1 MTRTNVDGKSIK
13 MVLQWLLNKDDL
25 KDEEIAQAIDIPP
38 STFSKRKDKDDY
50 PTYEEL
56 ENIGRHFSVS
66 ARVLQISFGYRGLEE
81 LVVLDDEEMREYLEL
96 GGANHAHYPLEV
108 VHHHPLP
115 PAAREEVPKSRRL
128 TPREDAPPM

>member
-25 KDEEIAQAIDIPP
+25 KDEEIAKAIEAPR
-38 STFSKRKDKDDY
+38 STFSLRKDKDDY

-56 ENIGRHFSVS
+56 DKIGRHFGIS

-81 LVVLDDEEMREYLEL
+81 LLVLDDEEMRQYLEL
-96 GGANHAHYPLEV
+96 GGANHAHYPLV
-108 VHHHPLP
+108 VEHHHPLP
-115 PAAREEVPKSRRL
+115 PTARKEVPKSRKF
-128 TPREDAPPM
+128 TPRKDAPSL